1 MKENYNKKYSYTKII
16 IIWQPQK
23 MWAGNFKFEPDRI
36 GIIESTATIHGR
48 SKGEYEGG
56 GRGGGWGNIP
66 FTKNIKKKNYKKK
79 VVNKSSILT

>member
-36 GIIESTATIHGR
+36 RLIESTATIHGR

-56 GRGGGWGNIP
+56 GGRGGLGQHPLHQKYKKG
-66 FTKNIKKKNYKKK
+66 KLQKKKPK
-79 VVNKSSILT
+79 

>member
-56 GRGGGWGNIP
+56 GGGGAGATSPSPKIS
-66 FTKNIKKKNYKKK
+66 KRKIIKKK
-79 VVNKSSILT
+79 S

>member
-56 GRGGGWGNIP
+56 GRGLGQHP
-66 FTKNIKKKNYKKK
+66 LHQKYQKEK
-79 VVNKSSILT
+79 L